1 MAPANTKEIYGSL
14 VFNEHVMK
22 ERLPSTTYKSL
33 KATVQRGQPLDL
45 DLANIVAS
53 VMRDWAIEKGATHY
67 THWFQPLTGITSEK
81 HDSFLS
87 PNHDGTA
94 IMEFS
99 GKELVKGESDASSFP
114 NGGLRATAEARGYT
128 AWDPTSYAFIKDD
141 TLCIPT
147 AFCSWTGE
155 ALDKKTPLLRSMKAV
170 TSQAKRILHLFGKD
184 VSHVDVTVGPEQEYF
199 LIKKEHYDA
208 REDLIL
214 TGRTLFGASPAKGQ
228 EMEEHYFGALREEVS
243 GFMKDL
249 DQELWKLGVSAKTK
263 HNEVA
268 PCQHELAPIFDRCN
282 MAVDHNLLTME
293 MMKKLAPKHGLACLL
308 HEKPFEGV
316 NGSGKH
322 NNWSLSAPGMN
333 LLDPGDTPKDNLQ
346 FLIFL
351 AAIIKAVDEYN
362 DLLRMSI
369 VGAGNEHRLGGNEAP
384 PAIVSIFM
392 GEVLEGI
399 LDAIASDSEYVAPA
413 EAKIDLGVE
422 VLPQFAKDDTD
433 RNRTSPFAF
442 TGNKFEFR
450 MPGSSV
456 NISDANTILNTA
468 VAKELKGY
476 ADELEKATDFDTAVV
491 ALIKR
496 TIRDH
501 KRVIFNGNGYS
512 KEWEEEAARRGLGN
526 EPSACEALGAIVADK
541 NIALFEQMGVLN
553 EAECRSRYEVK
564 LEHYA
569 KLRHIEA
576 VTMMEMARRQLVPAT
591 SRYMSHI
598 AQGINRKKVACPG
611 ISCKAE
617 EKVLRQLTNYTDA
630 MSDAADRLEAC
641 VEKAEACK
649 GTLETSRMYHDVV
662 LPAMSDLRA
671 AADAAESICS
681 ADYWPLPSYSAM
693 LFYV

>member
-22 ERLPSTTYKSL
+22 ERLPSATYKSL
-33 KATVQRGQPLDL
+33 KATLQRGAALDL

-53 VMRDWAIEKGATHY
+53 VMRDWAIENGATHY

-87 PNHDGTA
+87 PNRDGTA

-128 AWDPTSYAFIKDD
+128 AWDPTSYAFIKDG

-170 TSQAKRILHLFGKD
+170 TTQARRVLHLFGKD

-214 TGRTLFGASPAKGQ
+214 TGRTLFGAAPSKGQ

-243 GFMKDL
+243 AFMKDL
-249 DQELWKLGVSAKTK
+249 DEELWKLGVSAKTK

-282 MAVDHNLLTME
+282 VAVDHNLLTME
-293 MMKKLAPKHGLACLL
+293 MMKKLAPKHGLVCLL
-308 HEKPFEGV
+308 HEKPFDGV

-322 NNWSLSAPGMN
+322 NNWSQSAPGMN

-399 LDAIASDSEYVAPA
+399 LDAIASGSEYVAPA
-413 EAKIDLGVE
+413 AAKIDLGVE

-456 NISDANTILNTA
+456 NISDANTVLNTA

-476 ADELEKATDFDTAVV
+476 ADELEQAEDFDKAVV

-512 KEWEEEAARRGLGN
+512 KEWEEEAARRGLKN
-526 EPSACEALGAIVADK
+526 EPSACEALGAFVDPK

-564 LEHYA
+564 LENYA
-569 KLRHIEA
+569 KVRHIEA
-576 VTMMEMARRQLVPAT
+576 VTMLEMARRQLVPAA
-591 SRYMSHI
+591 SRYMGDI
-598 AQGINRKKVACPG
+598 AKGMNRKKDACPG

-641 VEKAEACK
+641 VEKAERSK
-649 GTLETSRMYHDVV
+649 GALATGRCYHDVV
-662 LPAMSDLRA
+662 LPAMADLRA
-671 AADAAESICS
+671 AADAAESICG
-681 ADYWPLPSYSAM
+681 AEYWPLPSYSTM

>member
-22 ERLPSTTYKSL
+22 ERLPSATYKSL
-33 KATVQRGQPLDL
+33 KATLQRGAALDL

-53 VMRDWAIEKGATHY
+53 VMRDWAIENGATHY

-87 PNHDGTA
+87 PNRDGTA

-128 AWDPTSYAFIKDD
+128 AWDPTSYAFIKDG

-170 TSQAKRILHLFGKD
+170 TTQARRVLHLFGKD

-214 TGRTLFGASPAKGQ
+214 TGRTLFGAAPSKGQ

-243 GFMKDL
+243 AFMKDL
-249 DQELWKLGVSAKTK
+249 DEELWKLGVSAKTK

-282 MAVDHNLLTME
+282 VAVDHNLLTME
-293 MMKKLAPKHGLACLL
+293 MMKKLAPKHGLVCLL
-308 HEKPFEGV
+308 HEKPFDGV

-399 LDAIASDSEYVAPA
+399 LDAIASGSEYVAPA
-413 EAKIDLGVE
+413 AAKIDLGVE

-450 MPGSSV
+450 MPGSSA
-456 NISDANTILNTA
+456 NMSDPNTVLNTA

-476 ADELEKATDFDTAVV
+476 ADELEQAEDFDTAVI
-491 ALIKR
+491 ALVKR

-512 KEWEEEAARRGLGN
+512 KEWEAEAARRGLDST
-526 EPSACEALGAIVADK
+526 PAASDALAAMIQPK
-541 NIALFEQMGVLN
+541 NLELFRMMGVLSET
-553 EAECRSRYEVK
+553 EARSRYEVK
-564 LEHYA
+564 LENYA
-569 KLRHIEA
+569 KVRHIEA
-576 VTMMEMARRQLVPAT
+576 GTMMEMTRRQLVPAACA
-591 SRYMSHI
+591 YMTDLANGI
-598 AQGINRKKVACPG
+598 AAKQAACPG

-617 EKVLRQLTNYTDA
+617 EKALRQLTNYTDA

-641 VEKAEACK
+641 VEKAERSEGALATGRC
-649 GTLETSRMYHDVV
+649 YHDVV
-662 LPAMSDLRA
+662 LPAMADLRA
-671 AADAAESICS
+671 AADAAESICG
-681 ADYWPLPSYSAM
+681 AEYWPLPSYSTM